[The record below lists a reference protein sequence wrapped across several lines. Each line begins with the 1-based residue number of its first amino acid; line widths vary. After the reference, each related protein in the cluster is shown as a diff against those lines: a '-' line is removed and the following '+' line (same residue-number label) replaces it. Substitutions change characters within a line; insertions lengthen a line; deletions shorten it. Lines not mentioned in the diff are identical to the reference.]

1 MKALK
6 AILTGAIL
14 TAVVGSAEADV
25 VVRITGS
32 TAYRTQTH
40 LAIAR
45 LLGGSPEA
53 AYKGSSLSGASTTW
67 FRGTIAGQ
75 AGLGTVTIKCAWSG
89 AVDGTATAARAANA
103 NFLPDVVT
111 GFTPPLLTAGSGGSS
126 VTGGTLVTDATTAQ
140 PAQVAMTDQ
149 FQSSTPF
156 TTQANSV
163 NATLVDIPVGIIA
176 FEWVLSECQ
185 GGTPAFTNITPS
197 LVQALFKNGAQP
209 KSLFTNPTGTGATAS
224 ATVAAGAV
232 TGVSITTAGTGYTV
246 APKVTLSGGGGTGAN
261 VTATVSG
268 GAVTGFSVVNG
279 GTGYTTAPT
288 VTIQTLDET
297 VLVYP
302 TGRDPFSGTRV
313 IALAEGGVGAN
324 SSISQF
330 QITASGGAVT
340 AFTPYATTTN
350 NAALG
355 VTLGRGGETSGGT
368 LATLMGNTTNDTTGY
383 AVTYMGTSDAATA
396 VTNGAHR
403 LTWNGVPYSL
413 DAVKNGLYTFW
424 AYEHLCYRPD
434 VATDIKTVADAL
446 ANTIITD
453 TAQIKLSEMRVLRAG
468 DGTVVTPRF

>member
-25 VVRITGS
+25 IVRITGS

-45 LLGGSPEA
+45 LLGGTPTA
-53 AYKGSSLSGASTTW
+53 AYKSGSSLSSSNTTW

-89 AVDGTATAARAANA
+89 AVDGTGTAARAANA
-103 NFLPDVVT
+103 NFLPNEVSASSAT
-111 GFTPPLLTAGSGGSS
+111 TSTGSS
-126 VTGGTLVTDATTAQ
+126 VTGGTSITDAQIAES
-140 PAQVAMTDQ
+140 AQVAMTDQ

-209 KSLFTNPTGTGATAS
+209 KSLFTNPTGTGATAT

-232 TGVSITTAGTGYTV
+232 TGVSISTAGTGYTV
-246 APKVTLSGGGGTGAN
+246 APKVTLSGGGGTGAI

-268 GAVTGFSVVNG
+268 GAVTGFTVENG

-324 SSISQF
+324 SAISQF
-330 QITASGGAVT
+330 QIAASGGTVT
-340 AFTPYATTTN
+340 GFTPYPATST

-355 VTLGRGGETSGGT
+355 VTLGRGGETSGSF
-368 LATLMGNTTNDTTGY
+368 LAGLLGNVTNDTTGY

-403 LTWNGVPYSL
+403 LTWNGIPYSL

-434 VATDIKTVADAL
+434 VATDVKTVADAL

-453 TAQIKLSEMRVLRAG
+453 TAQIKLSEMRVQRAG
-468 DGTVVTPRF
+468 DGTIVTPAF

>member
-40 LAIAR
+40 LALAR

-89 AVDGTATAARAANA
+89 AVDGTATTARAANA

-209 KSLFTNPTGTGATAS
+209 KSLFTNNPADE
-224 ATVAAGAV
+224 
-232 TGVSITTAGTGYTV
+232 
-246 APKVTLSGGGGTGAN
+246 
-261 VTATVSG
+261 
-268 GAVTGFSVVNG
+268 GF
-279 GTGYTTAPT
+279 
-288 VTIQTLDET
+288 
-297 VLVYP
+297 LVYP

-313 IALAEGGVGAN
+313 IALAESGVGAN

-330 QITASGGAVT
+330 QITASGGTVT

-368 LATLMGNTTNDTTGY
+368 LATLMGNITNDTTGY

>member
-209 KSLFTNPTGTGATAS
+209 KSLFTNNPADE
-224 ATVAAGAV
+224 
-232 TGVSITTAGTGYTV
+232 
-246 APKVTLSGGGGTGAN
+246 
-261 VTATVSG
+261 
-268 GAVTGFSVVNG
+268 GF
-279 GTGYTTAPT
+279 
-288 VTIQTLDET
+288 
-297 VLVYP
+297 LVYP

-313 IALAEGGVGAN
+313 IALAESGVGAN

-330 QITASGGAVT
+330 QITASGGTVT

-368 LATLMGNTTNDTTGY
+368 LATLMGNITNDTTGY